1 MIVLFL
7 LLQRVLC
14 NLNFEVERKLKAK
27 KDNYN
32 VLEYV
37 FQTKTNSQNFTL
49 FENMYPKYM

>member
-49 FENMYPKYM
+49 FENMYPKSM